1 MRAAVSYRRSM
12 KVPHAAGA
20 GAGTPDHGRAVG
32 SGPTALGA
40 RRANDAASLVGSPVP
55 TARATA
61 DAAVV
66 GWNAV
71 AQALVPIIGSS
82 SVTALYRRCLVSV
95 GVDCTWLPSVT
106 AEDLPENDWT
116 ALHASM
122 SRQTPTEASQAATSL
137 FLSFQHLLGSLI
149 GPSLTE
155 QLLHPVSALLP
166 NGSAEQDTLS

>member
-1 MRAAVSYRRSM
+1 MSYRRSM
-12 KVPHAAGA
+12 KVPHAAGEGA
-20 GAGTPDHGRAVG
+20 GAPDHGRAVG
-32 SGPTALGA
+32 RPNG
-40 RRANDAASLVGSPVP
+40 AASLGGSPP
-55 TARATA
+55 STARAVA

-71 AQALVPIIGSS
+71 ADALVPIIGSS

-95 GVDCTWLPSVT
+95 GVDRTWLPSVT

-122 SRQTPTEASQAATSL
+122 SRQTPTEASEAGASL
-137 FLSFQHLLGSLI
+137 FLSFRHLLGSLI

-155 QLLHPVSALLP
+155 QLLHPVSALPP
-166 NGSAEQDTLS
+166 NGSAEQDTLP